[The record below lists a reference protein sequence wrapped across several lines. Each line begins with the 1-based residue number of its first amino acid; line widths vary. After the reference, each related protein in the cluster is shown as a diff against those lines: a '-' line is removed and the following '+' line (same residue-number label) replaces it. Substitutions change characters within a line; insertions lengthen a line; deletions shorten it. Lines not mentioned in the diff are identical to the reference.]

1 MTAAQVHAAN
11 GEGRYDLDRLA
22 AKGPGNRNTGRWLQ
36 MLEERN
42 LTSHAYHE
50 ALATQIYRPIVQD
63 YAPLLST
70 MADIIQ
76 TLQWD

>member
-1 MTAAQVHAAN
+1 
-11 GEGRYDLDRLA
+11 
-22 AKGPGNRNTGRWLQ
+22 